1 MKKKFYVS
9 QFEDPYIQENFKTLV
24 EVFNNNPFLKG
35 DFRFIE
41 FQVTATGTN
50 QAVKHNLNF
59 TPLDAILLR
68 EVNGTITFRYSQ
80 FDRNN
85 IYFDATVTTSP
96 MTVRALIGTYTEDTI
111 NV

>member
-24 EVFNNNPFLKG
+24 EVFNANPFLKG
-35 DFRFIE
+35 EFRFIE
-41 FQVTATGTN
+41 IPLTVSVTNAPF
-50 QAVKHNLNF
+50 AHKLPF
-59 TPLDAILLR
+59 KPKDAILLSQ
-68 EVNGTITFRYSQ
+68 VGGTITFRYSQ
-80 FDRNN
+80 FDERF
-85 IYFDATVTTSP
+85 IYFDATVSSSP